1 MNSRQHCIALVPFI
15 SALFVAGCGTVRP
28 QADYQHAGSLIRQRT
43 GSQSVYD
50 PESEA
55 TIEQR
60 VSELLS
66 GGLSADEAVQVALL
80 NNKGFQSLF
89 QEIGVSKADLV
100 QSALL
105 SNPTLSFSARFPE
118 GGGRSNLSFG
128 LAQEIVDLWQIP
140 VRKRIAKDQ
149 LQQTVFRVVT
159 SAIDLAARTKQAY
172 YKLRALQET
181 AGVVDE
187 SVALLRHSEEL
198 AENRFQ
204 AGEASILDVNLVR
217 FNVFEATMRL
227 DSLRGDER
235 IARAAFEHLL
245 GVSAD
250 QTVFALTDSLAPPS
264 KAMPEEEKL
273 LELALQSR
281 VDVCMAAADLDAAEA
296 EIKRQRRAVVPS
308 VVLGVDGERPD
319 ARAPRSLK
327 PLPPVPAK
335 ADLSGVTASQTLNE
349 AITQLAQARQ
359 TQSQALGQQAKDL
372 LLQQLDNWRGRK
384 LEKRQNVDL
393 LLGPSIQ
400 ITLPVWDQNRA
411 QIAKAQMKFAQK
423 QKDYAELVL
432 GIVQDIKQTLAALDA
447 TRELLRISR
456 DEALPLAE
464 QNIGTA
470 QRVYEAGED
479 SILALLLAQQNY
491 NTQREANIKLMGD
504 YASAFADIERAVGGL
519 QAADNPQAVPAPG
532 AT

>member
-1 MNSRQHCIALVPFI
+1 MIRQKQLDICALLIGTF
-15 SALFVAGCGTVRP
+15 AMAGCVTVRP
-28 QADYQHAGSLIRQRT
+28 QADYQRAGALIQQRT

-50 PESEA
+50 PESESV
-55 TIEQR
+55 IDQR
-60 VSELLS
+60 VTDLLRD
-66 GGLSADEAVQVALL
+66 GLTADEAVQIALL

-105 SNPTLSFSARFPE
+105 SNPTLSFSARFPR

-149 LQQTVFRVVT
+149 LEQTVFRVVT
-159 SAIDLAARTKQAY
+159 SAIDLAAQTRQAY
-172 YKLRALQET
+172 VKLRVFQET
-181 AGVVDE
+181 EGVVE
-187 SVALLRHSEEL
+187 QNVKLLQHAEEL
-198 AENRFQ
+198 AENRFH

-217 FNVFEATMRL
+217 SNVFEATMRL
-227 DSLRGDER
+227 ASLQGDER
-235 IARAAFEHLL
+235 VARAGLDRLL
-245 GVSAD
+245 GLSNGQSDFV
-250 QTVFALTDSLAPPS
+250 LTDSLAPLSDPV
-264 KAMPEEEKL
+264 ADEKEL
-273 LELALQSR
+273 LEQALRCR
-281 VDVCMAAADLDAAEA
+281 VDARMAAADLDAAEA

-308 VVLGVDGERPD
+308 VALGVDGERPD

-327 PLPPVPAK
+327 PLPPVPPK
-335 ADLSGVTASQTLNE
+335 VDLSGVTASQTLNE

-359 TQSQALGQQAKDL
+359 TQSQALGQSARDL

-384 LEKRQNVDL
+384 LEKRQTVDL

-400 ITLPVWDQNRA
+400 VTLPLWDQNRA
-411 QIAKAQMKFAQK
+411 QIAKAQFRFAQK
-423 QKDYAELVL
+423 QKDYAELLL

-447 TRELLRISR
+447 TRELLRISSE
-456 DEALPLAE
+456 EALPLAE
-464 QNIGTA
+464 RNIGTA

-491 NTQREANIKLMGD
+491 NAQREANIKLTGD
-504 YASAFADIERAVGGL
+504 YASALADLERAVGGRQESDTI
-519 QAADNPQAVPAPG
+519 QASPIPEAK
-532 AT
+532 